1 MNEEILFAREDEID
15 PNNPLPADDTVDSQ
29 KYLIFMADDLKM
41 GVVAEDVVEILTNQ
55 PITYLPMLPE
65 FIRGIIN
72 MRGQMVPIVD
82 IRIRLGH
89 PPREDSLVVVL
100 IQFQTRMGIVTDGPI
115 IDALAWAGMSSSPSM
130 VCV

>member
-1 MNEEILFAREDEID
+1 MNEEILFAREDEIN

-89 PPREDSLVVVL
+89 PHDPQFWFRNEGSSLH
-100 IQFQTRMGIVTDGPI
+100 R
-115 IDALAWAGMSSSPSM
+115 
-130 VCV
+130 